1 MPFSIGID
9 VGGTKVLGGIVD
21 ENGVIVTRKL
31 KETPREGGA
40 ALTKVIGDVALEL
53 LAEQEVE
60 GIGISAAGFISAD
73 RKTIV
78 ATPNIAGWNGVNLA
92 DQLSD
97 RLQRRVVLENDA
109 NAAAWGEFRH
119 GAGLGLARVQRRES
133 TVHEDDIGEAS
144 GRSLGERRRCN
155 QRQEAAKDRATG
167 AGHHRAGRH
176 GAAARVAGDD

>member
-78 ATPNIAGWNGVNLA
+78 ATPNIAGWNGVN
-92 DQLSD
+92 Q
-97 RLQRRVVLENDA
+97 
-109 NAAAWGEFRH
+109 
-119 GAGLGLARVQRRES
+119 
-133 TVHEDDIGEAS
+133 IG
-144 GRSLGERRRCN
+144 
-155 QRQEAAKDRATG
+155 RA
-167 AGHHRAGRH
+167 H
-176 GAAARVAGDD
+176 V